1 MLVNSVII
9 ILREVLEAAL
19 IISVLLAISQ
29 QLKVSR
35 QWIFFAL
42 LIGFAAA
49 SIYATYIEVV
59 SMAMEG
65 VGQEVVNAS
74 LHLLIYSCIIL
85 LIFSIKDH
93 AHHRL
98 MILVM
103 TSCVAIATIREGSEI
118 IIYISGFISSPE
130 LFLTVSIGS
139 IVGTGIGISIGVFF
153 YYLITSMSFNKGI
166 RLALFLLILIAGAMI
181 LQATQLLIQADLITS
196 QQPLWNSSALI
207 SERSLFGQL
216 LYALLG
222 YEATP
227 TPIQVYCYIAS
238 LILMTFMTF
247 KTLRYIKQRGQM

>member
-1 MLVNSVII
+1 MLINSVIL

-35 QWIFFAL
+35 QWMFFAL
-42 LIGFAAA
+42 LIGFAGA
-49 SIYATYIEVV
+49 SIYAVNIEAV

-74 LHLLIYSCIIL
+74 LHLLIYSFIL
-85 LIFSIKDH
+85 MLIFAIKDR
-93 AHHRL
+93 AYHRL

-103 TSCVAIATIREGSEI
+103 TGCVAIASIREGSEI

-139 IVGTGIGISIGVFF
+139 IVGTGIGISVGVFF
-153 YYLITSMSFNKGI
+153 YYLIANMSFNNGI
-166 RLALFLLILIAGAMI
+166 GLALFLLILIAGAMI
-181 LQATQLLIQADLITS
+181 LQATQLLIQADLISS
-196 QQPLWNSSALI
+196 QQPLWNSSSFI

-227 TPIQVYCYIAS
+227 TPIQVYCYITS
-238 LILMTFMTF
+238 LIVMTFMAF
-247 KTLRYIKQRGQM
+247 KTLRHIKQRDQL

>member
-1 MLVNSVII
+1 MLVNSVIL
-9 ILREVLEAAL
+9 ILRGVLEAAL
-19 IISVLLAISQ
+19 FISVLLAISQ

-35 QWIFFAL
+35 RWIFFAL
-42 LIGFAAA
+42 LAGITGAA
-49 SIYATYIEVV
+49 IYASYIEVI

-74 LHLLIYSCIIL
+74 LHLLVYSCIVL
-85 LIFSIKDH
+85 LIFSIKDR
-93 AHHRL
+93 AHYRL

-153 YYLITSMSFNKGI
+153 YYLIISMSFNNGM
-166 RLALFLLILIAGAMI
+166 RLALLLLILIAGAMI
-181 LQATQLLIQADLITS
+181 LQATQLLIQGDLITS
-196 QQPLWNSSALI
+196 QQPLWNSSAVV

-216 LYALLG
+216 LYALVG

-238 LILMTFMTF
+238 LILMIFMTV
-247 KTLRYIKQRGQM
+247 KTLRYIKQRGQL

>member
-42 LIGFAAA
+42 AIGIVGS
-49 SIYATYIEVV
+49 SIYATYIEDI

-65 VGQEVVNAS
+65 VGQEVVNGS
-74 LHLLIYSCIIL
+74 LHLLIYSFIIM
-85 LIFSIKDH
+85 LIFSIRD
-93 AHHRL
+93 RVYYQL
-98 MILVM
+98 MLLAMV
-103 TSCVAIATIREGSEI
+103 SCVVMATIREGAEI

-130 LFLTVSIGS
+130 LLLTVSIGS

-181 LQATQLLIQADLITS
+181 LQATQLFIQADIISS
-196 QQPLWNSSALI
+196 QQPLWNSSSLI
-207 SERSLFGQL
+207 SERSLFGQM

-227 TPIQVYCYIAS
+227 TPIQVICYIAS
-238 LILMTFMTF
+238 LFLMTFMTF
-247 KTLRYIKQRGQM
+247 KTLRYFNQRGQL